1 MTSKEELAALRTE
14 QVDEKFA
21 LLDVMTVRRCGFIK
35 IEIDDTSLYTRYE
48 ILRIDL
54 KN

>member
-21 LLDVMTVRRCGFIK
+21 LLDVMTVG
-35 IEIDDTSLYTRYE
+35 
-48 ILRIDL
+48 
-54 KN
+54 

>member
-21 LLDVMTVRRCGFIK
+21 LPLSGQRELDRVNMR
-35 IEIDDTSLYTRYE
+35 E
-48 ILRIDL
+48 
-54 KN
+54 